1 LSFVNVC
8 REKENDSMSCTA
20 SFYSLPTSS
29 QCDEDDDDD
38 LEPIPKDE
46 STVKRRQWVETSKS
60 NRDSAVYDIGVDVDA
75 SWTEEAVG
83 PRIEL
88 HSFAES
94 KWQAPTPRAC
104 AIKQVLKIVISNQIN
119 HQVPSVGLGLHSV

>member
-1 LSFVNVC
+1 
-8 REKENDSMSCTA
+8 MSCTA
-20 SFYSLPTSS
+20 SFYSLPTSIP
-29 QCDEDDDDD
+29 CDQDDDED
-38 LEPIPKDE
+38 LEPMPKDE

-104 AIKQVLKIVISNQIN
+104 AIKQVLKICYFNEIN
-119 HQVPSVGLGLHSV
+119 HQVPSVGLGLYFVRLAADALSLFRY